1 MSQAARKWFEHMQN
15 ISSESTD
22 SSYIVATTTIPERNF
37 NLIIKIHGVEHGVLF
52 GADASA
58 YRLNME
64 IWHLQH
70 VYFFIYT
77 E

>member
-58 YRLNME
+58 YRPNME
-64 IWHLQH
+64 IWYLQH